1 MCMSRLHRVV
11 SIGRRRTRS
20 IAADIDGSTHRLS
33 LLAYEGDPPQP
44 GDWVVAHS
52 GYALGP
58 ADRAEAEA
66 VLAEYRA
73 GIATGL
79 DGSTRLGA
87 AMATSSATAGADPPP
102 GCCIAGTTAIISG
115 ISVFVN
121 SYGVRSFT
129 SPAVYTTAKN
139 LVAAVMRTWPR
150 VARA

>member
-11 SIGRRRTRS
+11 STADDATV

-33 LLAYEGDPPQP
+33 LLAYEGDPPRP

-52 GYALGP
+52 GYALDP

-79 DGSTRLGA
+79 DDT
-87 AMATSSATAGADPPP
+87 P
-102 GCCIAGTTAIISG
+102 G
-115 ISVFVN
+115 
-121 SYGVRSFT
+121 
-129 SPAVYTTAKN
+129 
-139 LVAAVMRTWPR
+139 
-150 VARA
+150 